1 MGIADSMKG
10 ITENIVAS
18 YDVRV
23 KALKDLV
30 VDTRKTIKGFA
41 ADRKEMSEEQAK
53 NLADFV
59 NALTKNVGT
68 MLKGFQT
75 SHKEMSET
83 LSESLE
89 KGETDRLKDFKAM
102 MGNIQKGIKD
112 IEAYVA
118 KKLKEFDKAHADMSV
133 ELKKEL
139 AKYANDMVEATKK
152 LISDIQKRQIERNA
166 EVADLLEAFK
176 AEREKMA
183 ANWQALTAKMAKR
196 RGIKPKVEAEV
207 KVRPVEEVVEEEE
220 VTAEPGME
228 ERVLEF
234 IESRSEGVR
243 VSDMEESLGV
253 ARTRLGKTA
262 KRLLDEGKVRKEE
275 NLYFPL

>member
-1 MGIADSMKG
+1 MLRCPS
-10 ITENIVAS
+10 
-18 YDVRV
+18 
-23 KALKDLV
+23 ALK
-30 VDTRKTIKGFA
+30 K
-41 ADRKEMSEEQAK
+41 S
-53 NLADFV
+53 
-59 NALTKNVGT
+59 
-68 MLKGFQT
+68 
-75 SHKEMSET
+75 
-83 LSESLE
+83 
-89 KGETDRLKDFKAM
+89 
-102 MGNIQKGIKD
+102 
-112 IEAYVA
+112 
-118 KKLKEFDKAHADMSV
+118 
-133 ELKKEL
+133 L
-139 AKYANDMVEATKK
+139 AKYVAGIVSETKK
-152 LISDIQKRQIERNA
+152 LLGGF
-166 EVADLLEAFK
+166 AD
-176 AEREKMA
+176 EREKMT
-183 ANWQALTAKMAKR
+183 ANWQNLVAAMAKR